1 MAKVLAKIA
10 RRNNGNELPRR
21 NELVETELFDTDRN
35 PWSPEGGGGD
45 ELWERHDYDLACPYY
60 PPWDPDGY
68 AWGHEVLGPIP
79 LVVERTSFAFAF
91 VGGTFDVLT
100 RAVGGFAT
108 TGISLQCAPPPGAD
122 WSTQVAA
129 GDFPNFVSTGE
140 GYVMNTDG
148 GGWGYSVLL
157 PGTYQVRLWA
167 YCWSDVA
174 PHTVVKFTRMAATIA
189 LLPAGFNPTSGWG
202 GVLG

>member
-100 RAVGGFAT
+100 RAFGGFAT

-122 WSTQVAA
+122 WNTQVAA

-140 GYVMNTDG
+140 GYTMNSDG